1 MNMIPFD
8 AMRSIDQMR
17 REIDRAYRF
26 PFSFFN
32 DNFSQQTT
40 LPFTDVYET
49 DEQFIVSCDLPG
61 LQRKEDV
68 NLQIQDNELVVSGTL
83 NREQHVIQEDRMHKK
98 ERFTGQFRR
107 SVTLPASVSSE
118 NIRAIYKNGVLN
130 IFLPKSGAG
139 QKKSVNIEFQ
149 N

>member
-8 AMRSIDQMR
+8 TMRNIDQIR
-17 REIDRAYRF
+17 REIDRVYRF
-26 PFSFFN
+26 PFSFFE
-32 DNFSQQTT
+32 DNFSRHLT

-68 NLQIQDNELVVSGTL
+68 NLQIQDNELIISGTL
-83 NREQHVIQEDRMHKK
+83 NKEQHVIQEDRMHKK

-107 SVTLPASVSSE
+107 SVSLPSHVSSE

-130 IFLPKSGAG
+130 IFLPKSSAS